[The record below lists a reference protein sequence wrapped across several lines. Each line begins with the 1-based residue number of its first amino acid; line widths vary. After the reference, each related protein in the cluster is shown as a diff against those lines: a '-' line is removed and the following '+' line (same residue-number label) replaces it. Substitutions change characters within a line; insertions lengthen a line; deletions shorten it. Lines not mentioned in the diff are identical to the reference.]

1 MRAYRTFEVN
11 LGPSVLFKNTLPMVE
26 TFLRENGVRYEGLLF
41 RFGICPD
48 KLLAAYPQLEQYR
61 VESPSGVLYSNAS
74 PTGVFRKV
82 PLGWELPTADQP
94 LIREIASKV
103 PRVYNIA
110 FVEISLEGVGWM
122 GTPPCLC
129 KPLSRWDGEETQFRT
144 SRIELK
150 KDFDYGNRYNP
161 LRFVF
166 DVTNETSLGEPLDV
180 SGWRQAITDRFG
192 AIAGDRLE
200 YIPDTEESRQWRQ
213 TAVAVDEEFRE
224 LNREL
229 DAMSFPAD
237 PDSFTPRREWLDQ
250 MPPMSLKRVLQ
261 AVFKGTG
268 WRYISGRDGVHRMN
282 KTLPG
287 GHRMEL
293 ELDRGPQFKRVSG
306 SLLIRGFSFLHTF
319 HIPSYTPRDPEQMEH
334 YVRCVREWADYVER
348 HAAPRLL
355 EVYGP
360 TPDWVVY
367 PD

>member
-1 MRAYRTFEVN
+1 M
-11 LGPSVLFKNTLPMVE
+11 
-26 TFLRENGVRYEGLLF
+26 
-41 RFGICPD
+41 
-48 KLLAAYPQLEQYR
+48 
-61 VESPSGVLYSNAS
+61 
-74 PTGVFRKV
+74 
-82 PLGWELPTADQP
+82 
-94 LIREIASKV
+94 
-103 PRVYNIA
+103 
-110 FVEISLEGVGWM
+110 
-122 GTPPCLC
+122 
-129 KPLSRWDGEETQFRT
+129 
-144 SRIELK
+144 
-150 KDFDYGNRYNP
+150 
-161 LRFVF
+161 
-166 DVTNETSLGEPLDV
+166 TNETSLGEPLDV

-268 WRYISGRDGVHRMN
+268 WRYISRKGWSAPHEQDPAGRASDGAGAG
-282 KTLPG
+282 PG
-287 GHRMEL
+287 PPVQAGQREPPYPGLFFPAHV
-293 ELDRGPQFKRVSG
+293 PY
-306 SLLIRGFSFLHTF
+306 SLLYPAG
-319 HIPSYTPRDPEQMEH
+319 PEQMEH

>member
-1 MRAYRTFEVN
+1 M
-11 LGPSVLFKNTLPMVE
+11 
-26 TFLRENGVRYEGLLF
+26 
-41 RFGICPD
+41 
-48 KLLAAYPQLEQYR
+48 
-61 VESPSGVLYSNAS
+61 
-74 PTGVFRKV
+74 
-82 PLGWELPTADQP
+82 
-94 LIREIASKV
+94 
-103 PRVYNIA
+103 
-110 FVEISLEGVGWM
+110 
-122 GTPPCLC
+122 
-129 KPLSRWDGEETQFRT
+129 
-144 SRIELK
+144 
-150 KDFDYGNRYNP
+150 
-161 LRFVF
+161 
-166 DVTNETSLGEPLDV
+166 
-180 SGWRQAITDRFG
+180 
-192 AIAGDRLE
+192 
-200 YIPDTEESRQWRQ
+200 
-213 TAVAVDEEFRE
+213 AVDEEFRE

-293 ELDRGPQFKRVSG
+293 ELDRGPQFKRISG